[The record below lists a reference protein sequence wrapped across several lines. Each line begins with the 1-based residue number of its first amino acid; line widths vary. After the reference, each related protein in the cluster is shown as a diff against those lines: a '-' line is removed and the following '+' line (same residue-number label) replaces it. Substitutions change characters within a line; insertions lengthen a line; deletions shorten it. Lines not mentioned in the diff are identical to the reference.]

1 MQTSLQGL
9 RPRRM
14 NKSFQELR
22 AKACRVFR
30 VSKDDFKNSKFRE
43 SVHARSYVAHYLRTK
58 KNASWQKIGM
68 LLNRYHKTVVYIVR
82 AWPENYKIARTYIKG
97 GCKSGKGSSKRFL
110 CPTRRFCKRNP
121 FYKWGF
127 SLYTAL
133 FIGHSFG
140 FILRLYLGTCRHIGH
155 LFDGMGRD
163 ENRISLRCVRFAVDE
178 GLRFAS
184 R

>member
-14 NKSFQELR
+14 TKSFQELR

-30 VSKDDFKNSKFRE
+30 VSKDDFKNSRFRE

-68 LLNRYHKTVVYIVR
+68 LLNRDHKTVLYIVR

-97 GCKSGKGSSKRFL
+97 AAKVERAAQNGFYVRQDVSVNGIRFKNVAERINANYNRLARVHPTFISGNPPPHRAPIRWDG
-110 CPTRRFCKRNP
+110 TR
-121 FYKWGF
+121 
-127 SLYTAL
+127 
-133 FIGHSFG
+133 
-140 FILRLYLGTCRHIGH
+140 
-155 LFDGMGRD
+155 
-163 ENRISLRCVRFAVDE
+163 
-178 GLRFAS
+178 
-184 R
+184 